1 VDAEVGPSRYRVIL
15 GAHFPQ
21 KNMREQYGPSSRMNP
36 RSWSI
41 PAEGLCSPSS
51 KHCSRRLKDILE
63 IIIAESS
70 RRRSWVRKWVSG
82 QDERA
87 CVYMCLYVLHFC
99 KGGRMKIE
107 LHPRSLPQICVPT
120 LWPAWSAQDKIFPL
134 NVNLVALY
142 LWRKYDIPY
151 SSGMYPTVISGRRSI
166 KMRIRRK
173 KCCTSSYIPPVSR
186 SG

>member
-1 VDAEVGPSRYRVIL
+1 MLSPSCSVSARKWGMWFVDTEVGPSWYRVIL

-21 KNMREQYGPSSRMNP
+21 KNMREQYGPSSRMNS

-41 PAEGLCSPSS
+41 PAKGLCSPSS
-51 KHCSRRLKDILE
+51 KHRSRKLKNILE

-107 LHPRSLPQICVPT
+107 LHPRSPSQICVPT
-120 LWPAWSAQDKIFPL
+120 LWPAWSAQNP
-134 NVNLVALY
+134 
-142 LWRKYDIPY
+142 
-151 SSGMYPTVISGRRSI
+151 G
-166 KMRIRRK
+166 
-173 KCCTSSYIPPVSR
+173 
-186 SG
+186 